1 MLDLSSIAFK
11 VETKELDDAV
21 SKLGDLQKAVSN
33 LNKPLNASTVA
44 TEKLAQAQAKTAKAN
59 ADAAA
64 ATAKAELAQARLEK
78 TTATSIKAT
87 SSNTSVLERQQ
98 KILEFM
104 TQGFSKGQ
112 ASILAYAEAAG
123 ILDKEM
129 QQLRGTLESQRKLLG
144 SEPFD
149 KSLGAIKVMKN
160 ELGALRESQRQYNSG
175 VELTVKQSKDLYREK
190 FRLIEAMK
198 IERDRARELGD
209 TTVSESQRY
218 AKLKQDL
225 RAINTEYVALSKQ
238 RNRLADDESL
248 QQNQRRIN
256 NLSRGLAP
264 QISDVAVSLYGGMSP
279 MTVLMQQGLQVRDLI
294 QSSGVEAG
302 KLNEVLKK
310 TGADF
315 IGTIGGTFKA
325 VGGLAVGFFQ
335 SAGSGVVDFAM
346 KVTGADA
353 MLKAFAKTSDEAAAG
368 VAKFSGIISTAVGAT
383 IAVTI
388 ATLIA
393 LAVAMKQVI
402 QEESALTKAINVTGL
417 SMGLSK
423 DAAVEYAKS
432 FEVIGVSQSK
442 AIGVIIEMAKQG
454 GFTKEAIQS
463 VTKAAI
469 DLEKYA
475 GVSIEKTVDNF
486 AKFQDK
492 PYEAL
497 LKVASATGLVTQ
509 AQLENI
515 KTLETQGKQ
524 AEATA
529 EAIRIYGQVTQA
541 QADLSKL
548 SLSSIETLWID
559 VKSSIGG
566 AWEEIKNLSRGEAF
580 VNLLSDAFKVV
591 QTVVSTVWYSI
602 KQLNT
607 ALGAAAA
614 IAGAMLSGNM
624 SGAIEIGK
632 QFADDWKNA
641 AKNQQGY
648 LDNLWKTADTQN
660 NVSAGLKLTA
670 QQLEK
675 NVVQSKAQAE
685 WEKLT
690 GDLVDRKTKREEG
703 ALRIRNQGLAAGKS
717 ELEIQKAITVWN
729 EKNKDPKAKKEVE
742 TPYQK
747 AIKVFTKD
755 ANAAT
760 AAQEKYTKA
769 QQDFLDVATSEAWQ
783 KFTNDEKQGIVA
795 AAEEA
800 IAREKVVEQIKEQ
813 LKAQLELQKVWDATV
828 KAQTALDNR
837 DFDAL
842 AASDAKLALLDEE
855 LADLILQKAIYGELS
870 VEQKKQIEYAKIKRD
885 LAKEL
890 ADIEN
895 KRSKGVISDDAARE
909 LIENAYVDQA
919 KKRQNID
926 QAIILENIKFE
937 SEQRREIANAFG
949 DAIAEALFNGGKAGG
964 KKFKAWLLKELQ
976 TRITLQIQAN
986 VRTNMQGGGGAN
998 QLIQGASNFGSTMS
1012 TQGFGSAM
1020 SGGFAD
1026 FADFMADQGFL
1037 DFAEG
1042 LDSVAGVFSEFAP
1055 MVNSTV
1061 GYLGAFN
1068 TALQGDYGAGIGEA
1082 LGFYFGGPIGAA
1094 IGKEIGSWLGLTDD
1108 SGTVHTGGMSQYSAA
1123 GGLQT
1128 STEHGAFGMGFG
1140 GVAEGEK
1147 TISLTSS
1154 LSKGIVG
1161 ILDSTAKAFG
1171 KEAGYTAATG
1181 FADDTSKDGAW
1192 GGLLIKNAKGETQ
1205 VNWNDSRTSQWAP
1218 REFADGEAGA
1228 KEYAAA
1234 VANDIRGVLI
1244 TQTPEWADTMLN
1256 ALGESTTLEDLGK
1269 VVTQIHMVNASLKV
1283 MGEASVAFA
1292 GMSSEMITTMMDK
1305 LGGAETTVATLSDY
1319 YNKYYTA
1326 SERAAI
1332 SQKLMNDQFKALG
1345 VTMPSSVEG
1354 MRSMVDA
1361 AIASGNSGLAA
1372 ELLKLSGGFYEVA
1385 NAATEAN
1392 QAVASERLSL
1402 EEKLLAAQG
1411 NTTELRRR
1419 ELEKL
1424 DPANRALQQRIWAL
1438 EDSTKATDAAYNAL
1452 KAAVEKEKSALNDR
1466 IKTIEATASALT
1478 SIFNLL
1484 KDNVRELYA
1493 EVTATSNMQVQQ
1505 AYAIISNA
1513 RTTGVLPSQDV
1524 LSQAIG
1530 TVRGSLD
1537 NTNYRTKYEADR
1549 ARLLFANDLAALQ
1562 GIAGEQLTE
1571 AQQQIKLLK
1580 DQIEQYDLILEHAE
1594 TQINELRGINTS
1606 VLSVVGSVDA
1616 LTAALIAEQEADTA
1630 ATAAANP
1637 PQFAIGGSAPGQAN
1651 ARPPAASTL
1660 SRLGNTY
1667 YGSLGTAITSAPL
1680 VDRYDSVN
1688 TYVNTL
1694 DWSAG
1699 NKGASSAALVAAAQ
1713 QYGLSSNDL
1722 AIATGYSRADIEA
1735 LTGGQL
1741 PRFEKGGY
1749 HTGGLRLVGENGPE
1763 LEVTGP
1769 SRIYNASQTAS
1780 MLSSN
1785 SDSDETT
1792 MLRAEVRSIAIS
1804 TSKLQRII
1812 DALVVPTSEGEAI
1825 NVKVVV

>member
-59 ADAAA
+59 ADAAT

-78 TTATSIKAT
+78 TTATSTKAT

-112 ASILAYAEAAG
+112 SSILAYAEAAG
-123 ILDKEM
+123 ILDSEM
-129 QQLRGTLESQRKLLG
+129 KQLRGTLESQRKLLG

-175 VELTVKQSKDLYREK
+175 VELTVKQAKDLYREK

-209 TTVSESQRY
+209 TTVNESQRY

-325 VGGLAVGFFQ
+325 IGGLAVGFFQ
-335 SAGSGVVDFAM
+335 SAGSGVVDFTTKM
-346 KVTGADA
+346 IGADA
-353 MLKAFAKTSDEAAAG
+353 VLKSLAATSDEAAAR
-368 VAKFSGIISTAVGAT
+368 VAKFSGVLSTIVGVGLASSIT
-383 IAVTI
+383 V
-388 ATLIA
+388 LIA

-402 QEESALTKAINVTGL
+402 QEESALTKSINVTGL

-432 FEVIGVSQSK
+432 FEAIGINQSK
-442 AIGVIIEMAKQG
+442 AIGVITEMAKQG

-559 VKSSIGG
+559 VKSSING
-566 AWEEIKNLSRGEAF
+566 AWEEIKNLARGEAF

-648 LDNLWKTADTQN
+648 LDNLWKTADAQT
-660 NVSAGLKLTA
+660 NVSTGLKLTA

-717 ELEIQKAITVWN
+717 ELEIQKAIAVWN
-729 EKNKDPKAKKEVE
+729 EKNKDPAKKR
-742 TPYQK
+742 TPVSYEKTLILEAEKEMVKATDAANEYTKSWERILVLVSGADEKFNALTSTQK
-747 AIKVFTKD
+747 ANVLSTF
-755 ANAAT
+755 ARV
-760 AAQEKYTKA
+760 AAQEAENKEWEAANKIMDETSKA
-769 QQDFLDVATSEAWQ
+769 MKQATIEAD
-783 KFTNDEKQGIVA
+783 KLAK
-795 AAEEA
+795 
-800 IAREKVVEQIKEQ
+800 AREQRGISEVTN
-813 LKAQLELQKVWDATV
+813 AQ
-828 KAQTALDNR
+828 N
-837 DFDAL
+837 
-842 AASDAKLALLDEE
+842 KLALLDEE
-855 LADLILQKAIYGELS
+855 LADMLLQKAIYGDLTA
-870 VEQKKQIEYAKIKRD
+870 EQKKQIEYAKIQ
-885 LAKEL
+885 KEYKAEELRITKLL
-890 ADIEN
+890 ADPKNNI
-895 KRSKGVISDDAARE
+895 DATKAQE
-909 LIENAYVDQA
+909 LRDINYLAAA

-926 QAIILENIKFE
+926 QAIILENNKYE
-937 SEQRREIANAFG
+937 YEQRVQLAAGISSSIEAALFEGGQAGSKKLREVIEAELRKPITLFIQAFVQDVFGLNSAGDTMNKAVSAFDKVSSFFSSGGVNNLAASNLNKFLSTEVGYNLGLANPTGYTTGSGVSYSANSTGSMLSKTAGQLGGSATAYGIQKTLSGGYKTGESGVVDALTAIGGFFDPTGGLIAGTIGAAVNRAFG
-949 DAIAEALFNGGKAGG
+949 RKLTETGIEGTFGGSEGFTGNQYSFEKGGWFRSDRTKTSALDSGIQEGFAGQFNVLRAGIALMSTSLGLGTKSIEDFTYKFKLNLMGLSEADATKKIKEEFDKVGVAIADTIPE
-964 KKFKAWLLKELQ
+964 LKEYQKQGETNLDTL
-976 TRITLQIQAN
+976 TRL
-986 VRTNMQGGGGAN
+986 
-998 QLIQGASNFGSTMS
+998 STS
-1012 TQGFGSAM
+1012 LGT
-1020 SGGFAD
+1020 
-1026 FADFMADQGFL
+1026 
-1037 DFAEG
+1037 
-1042 LDSVAGVFSEFAP
+1042 
-1055 MVNSTV
+1055 VNSTFE
-1061 GYLGAFN
+1061 L
-1068 TALQGDYGAGIGEA
+1068 
-1082 LGFYFGGPIGAA
+1082 LGF
-1094 IGKEIGSWLGLTDD
+1094 K
-1108 SGTVHTGGMSQYSAA
+1108 
-1123 GGLQT
+1123 
-1128 STEHGAFGMGFG
+1128 
-1140 GVAEGEK
+1140 
-1147 TISLTSS
+1147 
-1154 LSKGIVG
+1154 
-1161 ILDSTAKAFG
+1161 
-1171 KEAGYTAATG
+1171 
-1181 FADDTSKDGAW
+1181 
-1192 GGLLIKNAKGETQ
+1192 
-1205 VNWNDSRTSQWAP
+1205 
-1218 REFADGEAGA
+1218 
-1228 KEYAAA
+1228 
-1234 VANDIRGVLI
+1234 
-1244 TQTPEWADTMLN
+1244 
-1256 ALGESTTLEDLGK
+1256 LEDLSLSGAK
-1269 VVTQIHMVNASLKV
+1269 AADAIVTAYGSLEAFSSKMQAYYDVFYTEDEKKAQVLSSISSALKTAGVDIGDVSELTRDGFRQIVDSLVKTKGAADPAVVALLSVAPAF
-1283 MGEASVAFA
+1283 ASVTKSTDEAVA
-1292 GMSSEMITTMMDK
+1292 AAKEAADK
-1305 LGGAETTVATLSDY
+1305 LA
-1319 YNKYYTA
+1319 K
-1326 SERAAI
+1326 
-1332 SQKLMNDQFKALG
+1332 
-1345 VTMPSSVEG
+1345 
-1354 MRSMVDA
+1354 
-1361 AIASGNSGLAA
+1361 
-1372 ELLKLSGGFYEVA
+1372 EVA
-1385 NAATEAN
+1385 DKIKEAFDAT
-1392 QAVASERLSL
+1392 
-1402 EEKLLAAQG
+1402 K
-1411 NTTELRRR
+1411 
-1419 ELEKL
+1419 
-1424 DPANRALQQRIWAL
+1424 
-1438 EDSTKATDAAYNAL
+1438 KATDDAYSSL
-1452 KAAVEKEKSALNDR
+1452 QKSISKQKELLSSQLIAVETLANNLD
-1466 IKTIEATASALT
+1466 

-1484 KDNVRELYA
+1484 KDNVRELYS

-1606 VLSVVGSVDA
+1606 VLFVTSAVDA
-1616 LTAALIAEQEADTA
+1616 LTAALIEEKKLTDPSVTKPTQS
-1630 ATAAANP
+1630 
-1637 PQFAIGGSAPGQAN
+1637 GGVGFGGGTSGKSPD
-1651 ARPPAASTL
+1651 ASTA

-1667 YGSLGTAITSAPL
+1667 YGSMGIAITDAAY
-1680 VDRYDSVN
+1680 VDRFDSVN
-1688 TYVNTL
+1688 SFVNTL

-1699 NKGASSAALVAAAQ
+1699 NKDASTAALIAAAQ
-1713 QYGLSSNDL
+1713 QYGVSANEI
-1722 AIATGYSRADIEA
+1722 AIATGYSRDDVIS

-1741 PRFEKGGY
+1741 PKFANGGY
-1749 HTGGLRLVGENGPE
+1749 HSGGLRLVGENGPE

-1785 SDSDETT
+1785 SDSNETT